1 MPSLLAR
8 RAVLERAAFLLGLL
22 VAMKYRVCTI
32 LAVVGLATSLAI
44 PAVVFVMSL
53 NLKGIRTVDIPFEET
68 GYSHFESTVIRSR
81 DAADR
86 FLNQATAKKDSW
98 NNRVGFNTAIR
109 NARVDFQ
116 NEALILLRHTEG
128 SGSIQVQY
136 RKPYLQSKTLIC
148 DVQRQVPGICTC
160 DMAYYCAAFV
170 VPIADVETVELRV
183 DGKQTAVLSVKNA
196 Q

>member
-1 MPSLLAR
+1 
-8 RAVLERAAFLLGLL
+8 
-22 VAMKYRVCTI
+22 MKYKVLVI
-32 LAVVGLATSLAI
+32 VAVVSMAGVLAVPIFFLASSLK
-44 PAVVFVMSL
+44 S
-53 NLKGIRTVDIPFEET
+53 NGIRTVDIPFKEH

-86 FLNQATAKKDSW
+86 FLNQAAAKKESW
-98 NNRVGFNTAIR
+98 NNRVGFNTAIE

-116 NEALILLRHTEG
+116 KEALILFRHTEG

-136 RKPYLQSKTLIC
+136 RKPCLQSKTLIC
-148 DVQRQVPGICTC
+148 DVRRHVPGGGTD